1 VCRGLYLAAV
11 QCAVVCG
18 HPKIAAEKMG
28 SKRNVALRA
37 DSLIIIKKLTKK
49 IENAK
54 S

>member
-1 VCRGLYLAAV
+1 MCAADAINRICAMVCD
-11 QCAVVCG
+11 
-18 HPKIAAEKMG
+18 HPRIAAEKMG
-28 SKRNVALRA
+28 SKRNVVLQA